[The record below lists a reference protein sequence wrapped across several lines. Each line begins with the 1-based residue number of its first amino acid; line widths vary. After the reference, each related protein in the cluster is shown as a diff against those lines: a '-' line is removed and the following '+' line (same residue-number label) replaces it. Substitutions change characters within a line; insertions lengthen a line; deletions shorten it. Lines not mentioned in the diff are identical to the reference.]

1 MHGSDRRATWGLVV
15 PSRNTMAEAE
25 FHRFMPFGISL
36 NTARADVRTNLQW
49 GDEAN
54 FKAMAQAIRA
64 AEPIAIESLS
74 LIRPDRI
81 ILAEGGFTM
90 NRSAHAAL
98 EAEYAALA
106 HAPVS
111 ASGGAFLAALET
123 LAVRRVG
130 VVTARLPDS
139 GVISGGLWEE
149 CGYSVT
155 KARGLGLSSARD
167 IAYLPQSDLLNAIA
181 DVAASGAEAVLV
193 TGTNFWLFEHVNTL
207 EALTGKIILHINAV
221 LLWHALRQSG
231 FDDRLPHGGTLLR
244 HH

>member
-1 MHGSDRRATWGLVV
+1 MHGQDRRATWGLVV

-25 FHRFMPFGISL
+25 FHRFLPAGISL

-64 AEPIAIESLS
+64 AEPIAIECLTF
-74 LIRPDRI
+74 INVERV

-90 NRSAHAAL
+90 KRAEHEAL

-106 HAPVS
+106 RAPIS
-111 ASGGAFLAALET
+111 ASGGAFLAALQT
-123 LAVRRVG
+123 LGVKRVG

-139 GVISGGLWEE
+139 GIVSGGLWEE
-149 CGYSVT
+149 CGYAVS
-155 KARGLGLSSARD
+155 KARGLGLTSARE
-167 IAYLPQSDLLNAIA
+167 IAYLPQSTLLNAII
-181 DVAASGAEAVLV
+181 DVASTEAEAVLV

-221 LLWHALRQSG
+221 LLWHAMRQSG
-231 FDDRLPHGGTLLR
+231 LQDRLAHGGTLLR